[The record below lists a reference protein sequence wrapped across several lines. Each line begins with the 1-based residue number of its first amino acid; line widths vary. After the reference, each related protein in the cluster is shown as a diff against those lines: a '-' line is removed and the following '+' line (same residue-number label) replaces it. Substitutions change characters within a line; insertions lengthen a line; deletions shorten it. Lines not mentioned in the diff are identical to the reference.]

1 MKGFKYFLIL
11 LALCAVYVF
20 NPVLSDLLRQFRQSH
35 VANASP
41 EEMNPPVREVVEE
54 FGVRQY
60 SPDELREIA
69 HNVAT
74 DEGVPTPVMTALIE
88 AESYP
93 SWNQFSF
100 RMEPHLRGK
109 VKHGDAGAC
118 SYGLTQVVY
127 GFHAEACG
135 LSNPVQLYDPEIA
148 VRCASKVLR
157 ECWGRAQG
165 GSKERLRQSLR
176 CYNGSGEKAEA
187 YSKKVL
193 AAVEEKL
200 FAEVSL

>member
-11 LALCAVYVF
+11 LAICALYVF
-20 NPVLSDLLRQFRQSH
+20 NPVLSEMLREFRNSH
-35 VANASP
+35 VANAIP

-60 SPDELREIA
+60 SKEELQEIA
-69 HNVAT
+69 HSIAV

-88 AESYP
+88 AESA
-93 SWNQFSF
+93 WEQLAF

-135 LSNPVQLYDPEIA
+135 LSNPVELYDPEIA

-157 ECWGRAQG
+157 ECWSRAQG

-187 YSKKVL
+187 YSKRVL